1 MFITSNNVYNCL
13 ANFLAYDLN
22 NFSKIMKF
30 IALFLLGMF
39 VISCETTS
47 PITTPEIIPEPEQ
60 KIIYEPKEEV
70 QVIEE
75 KEEKKIKDFA
85 NIKSFEGKKI
95 STLLEKYGD
104 FNFSKLEQTFE
115 FHRYNAD
122 GCRIFIQNYTS
133 NKLIIHVTIYDLETN
148 SVYEKYEKDKC
159 S

>member
-1 MFITSNNVYNCL
+1 MISAIFLKIMRFIT
-13 ANFLAYDLN
+13 
-22 NFSKIMKF
+22 I
-30 IALFLLGMF
+30 FLLSVL

-47 PITTPEIIPEPEQ
+47 PITSPEIIPEPEQ

-75 KEEKKIKDFA
+75 KEERKIKDFS

-95 STLLEKYGD
+95 ASLQEQYGD

-115 FHRYNAD
+115 FHRYNAG
-122 GCRIFIQNYTS
+122 GCRVFIQNYTS
-133 NKLIIHVTIYDLETN
+133 NKLIIHITIYDLETN
-148 SVYEKYEKDKC
+148 SVYEKYEEEKC

>member
-1 MFITSNNVYNCL
+1 MSNNVYNCL

-133 NKLIIHVTIYDLETN
+133 NKLIIHVTIYNLETN

>member
-1 MFITSNNVYNCL
+1 MIS
-13 ANFLAYDLN
+13 AIFL
-22 NFSKIMKF
+22 KIMKF
-30 IALFLLGMF
+30 ITIFLLSVL

-47 PITTPEIIPEPEQ
+47 PITSPEIIPEPEQ

-75 KEEKKIKDFA
+75 KEERKIKDFS
-85 NIKSFEGKKI
+85 NIKSFEGKKV
-95 STLLEKYGD
+95 SSLQEQYGD

-115 FHRYNAD
+115 FHRYNAE

-133 NKLIIHVTIYDLETN
+133 NKLIIHITIYDLETN
-148 SVYEKYEKDKC
+148 SVYEKYEEEKC

>member
-1 MFITSNNVYNCL
+1 MIS
-13 ANFLAYDLN
+13 AIFL
-22 NFSKIMKF
+22 KIMKF
-30 IALFLLGMF
+30 ITIFLLSLL

-47 PITTPEIIPEPEQ
+47 PITSPEIIPEPEQ

-75 KEEKKIKDFA
+75 KDERKIKDFS

-95 STLLEKYGD
+95 ATLQEQYGD

-115 FHRYNAD
+115 FHRYNAG
-122 GCRIFIQNYTS
+122 GCRVFIQNYTS
-133 NKLIIHVTIYDLETN
+133 NKLIIHITIYDLETN
-148 SVYEKYEKDKC
+148 SVYEKYEEEKC

>member
-1 MFITSNNVYNCL
+1 MSNNVYNCL

-30 IALFLLGMF
+30 IALFLLGMI

-47 PITTPEIIPEPEQ
+47 PITTQEIIPEPEQ

-70 QVIEE
+70 KVIEE
-75 KEEKKIKDFA
+75 KEDRKIKSFN
-85 NIKSFEGKKI
+85 NIKSYEGKKI

-133 NKLIIHVTIYDLETN
+133 NKLIVHITIYDLETN

>member
-1 MFITSNNVYNCL
+1 MSNNVYNCL
-13 ANFLAYDLN
+13 ASFLAYDLN

-70 QVIEE
+70 KVIEE
-75 KEEKKIKDFA
+75 KEEKKIKNFA
-85 NIKSFEGKKI
+85 NIKLFEGKKI
-95 STLLEKYGD
+95 STLIEKYGD

-148 SVYEKYEKDKC
+148 SVYEKYEKNKC

>member
-1 MFITSNNVYNCL
+1 MSNNVYNCL
-13 ANFLAYDLN
+13 AYFLAYDLN

-30 IALFLLGMF
+30 ISLFLLSMF

-148 SVYEKYEKDKC
+148 IIYEKYEKDKC

>member
-1 MFITSNNVYNCL
+1 MISAIFLKIMRFIT
-13 ANFLAYDLN
+13 
-22 NFSKIMKF
+22 I
-30 IALFLLGMF
+30 FLLSVL

-47 PITTPEIIPEPEQ
+47 PITSPEIIPAPEQ

-75 KEEKKIKDFA
+75 KEERKIKDFS

-95 STLLEKYGD
+95 TSLQEQYGD

-115 FHRYNAD
+115 FHRYNAG
-122 GCRIFIQNYTS
+122 GCRVFIQNYTS
-133 NKLIIHVTIYDLETN
+133 NKLIIHITIYDLETN
-148 SVYEKYEKDKC
+148 SVYEKYEEEKC

>member
-1 MFITSNNVYNCL
+1 MSNNVYNCL
-13 ANFLAYDLN
+13 AKFLAYDLN

-30 IALFLLGMF
+30 IALFLLGLF

-47 PITTPEIIPEPEQ
+47 PITTPEIIPEPKQ

-70 QVIEE
+70 KAIEE

-85 NIKSFEGKKI
+85 NIKSFEEKKI

-133 NKLIIHVTIYDLETN
+133 NKLIIHVTIYDLKTN

>member
-1 MFITSNNVYNCL
+1 MSNNVYNCL
-13 ANFLAYDLN
+13 ASFLAYDLN

-30 IALFLLGMF
+30 IALFLLGMI

-47 PITTPEIIPEPEQ
+47 PITTQEIIPEPEQ

-70 QVIEE
+70 KVIEE
-75 KEEKKIKDFA
+75 KEDRKIKNFN
-85 NIKSFEGKKI
+85 NIKSYEGKKI
-95 STLLEKYGD
+95 STLLDKYGD

-148 SVYEKYEKDKC
+148 SVYEKYEKDRC

>member
-1 MFITSNNVYNCL
+1 MSNNVYNCL

-30 IALFLLGMF
+30 IALFLLGII

-70 QVIEE
+70 KVIEE
-75 KEEKKIKDFA
+75 KEDRKIKSFN
-85 NIKSFEGKKI
+85 NIKSYEGKKI

>member
-1 MFITSNNVYNCL
+1 MSNNVYNCL
-13 ANFLAYDLN
+13 ASFLAYDLN

-30 IALFLLGMF
+30 IALFLLGII

-47 PITTPEIIPEPEQ
+47 PITTQEIIPEPEQ

-70 QVIEE
+70 KVIEE
-75 KEEKKIKDFA
+75 KEDRKIKSFN
-85 NIKSFEGKKI
+85 NIKSYEGKKI
-95 STLLEKYGD
+95 STLLDKYGD

>member
-1 MFITSNNVYNCL
+1 MSNNVYNCL

-30 IALFLLGMF
+30 IALFLFGMF

-95 STLLEKYGD
+95 STLIEKYGD

-148 SVYEKYEKDKC
+148 SVYKKYEKDKC

>member
-1 MFITSNNVYNCL
+1 MSNNVYNCL
-13 ANFLAYDLN
+13 AYFLAYDLN

-30 IALFLLGMF
+30 IALFLLCIF
-39 VISCETTS
+39 VIGCETTS
-47 PITTPEIIPEPEQ
+47 PVTTPEIIPEPEQ

-70 QVIEE
+70 KIIEE
-75 KEEKKIKDFA
+75 KEDRKIKSFT
-85 NIKSFEGKKI
+85 NIKSYEGKKI
-95 STLLEKYGD
+95 STLLDKYGD

-133 NKLIIHVTIYDLETN
+133 NKLIVHVTIYDLETN

>member
-1 MFITSNNVYNCL
+1 MSNNVYNCL

-30 IALFLLGMF
+30 IALFLLGMI

-70 QVIEE
+70 KVIEE
-75 KEEKKIKDFA
+75 KEDRKIKSFN
-85 NIKSFEGKKI
+85 NIKSYEGKKI
-95 STLLEKYGD
+95 STLLDKYGD

>member
-1 MFITSNNVYNCL
+1 MSNNVYNCL

-30 IALFLLGMF
+30 TILFLLGLF

-47 PITTPEIIPEPEQ
+47 PISTPEIIPEPEQ

-70 QVIEE
+70 KVIEE
-75 KEEKKIKDFA
+75 KEDRKIKSFT
-85 NIKSFEGKKI
+85 NIKSYEGKKI

>member
-1 MFITSNNVYNCL
+1 MIS
-13 ANFLAYDLN
+13 AIFL
-22 NFSKIMKF
+22 KIMKF
-30 IALFLLGMF
+30 ITIFLLSVL

-47 PITTPEIIPEPEQ
+47 PIASPEIIPEPEQ

-75 KEEKKIKDFA
+75 KEERKIKDFT

-95 STLLEKYGD
+95 TSLKEQYGD

-115 FHRYNAD
+115 FHRYNV
-122 GCRIFIQNYTS
+122 GSCRVFIQNYTS
-133 NKLIIHVTIYDLETN
+133 NKLIIHITIYDLETN
-148 SVYEKYEKDKC
+148 SVYEKYEEEKC

>member
-1 MFITSNNVYNCL
+1 MSNNVYNCL
-13 ANFLAYDLN
+13 ASFLAYDLN

-30 IALFLLGMF
+30 IALFLLGII

-70 QVIEE
+70 KVIEE
-75 KEEKKIKDFA
+75 KEDRKIKSFN
-85 NIKSFEGKKI
+85 NIKSYEGKKI
-95 STLLEKYGD
+95 STLLDKYGD

-133 NKLIIHVTIYDLETN
+133 NKLIIHITIYDLETN

>member
-1 MFITSNNVYNCL
+1 MSNNVCNCL
-13 ANFLAYDLN
+13 GYFLAYDLS
-22 NFSKIMKF
+22 NFLKIMRF
-30 IALFLLGMF
+30 IILFLLGVL

-47 PITTPEIIPEPEQ
+47 PVASPEIIPEPEQ

-75 KEEKKIKDFA
+75 KDERKIKDFS

-95 STLLEKYGD
+95 ATLQEQYGD

-115 FHRYNAD
+115 FHRYNAG
-122 GCRIFIQNYTS
+122 GCRVFIQNYTS
-133 NKLIIHVTIYDLETN
+133 NKLIIHITIYDLETN
-148 SVYEKYEKDKC
+148 SVYEKYEEEKC

>member
-1 MFITSNNVYNCL
+1 MSNNVYNCL
-13 ANFLAYDLN
+13 AYFLAYDLN
-22 NFSKIMKF
+22 NFFKIMKF
-30 IALFLLGMF
+30 IALFLLGLF

-47 PITTPEIIPEPEQ
+47 PITAPEIIPEPEQ

-95 STLLEKYGD
+95 FTLLEKYGD

>member
-1 MFITSNNVYNCL
+1 MRFIT
-13 ANFLAYDLN
+13 
-22 NFSKIMKF
+22 I
-30 IALFLLGMF
+30 FLLSVL

-47 PITTPEIIPEPEQ
+47 PITSPEIIPEPEQ

-75 KEEKKIKDFA
+75 KEERKIKDFS

-95 STLLEKYGD
+95 TSLQEQYGD

-115 FHRYNAD
+115 FHRYNAG
-122 GCRIFIQNYTS
+122 GCRVFIQNYTS
-133 NKLIIHVTIYDLETN
+133 NKLIIHITIYNLETN
-148 SVYEKYEKDKC
+148 SVYEKYEEEKC

>member
-1 MFITSNNVYNCL
+1 MSNNVYNCL
-13 ANFLAYDLN
+13 AYFLAYDLN

-47 PITTPEIIPEPEQ
+47 PISTPEIIPEPEQ

-70 QVIEE
+70 KVIEE
-75 KEEKKIKDFA
+75 KEDRKIKSFN
-85 NIKSFEGKKI
+85 NIKSYEGKKI

-104 FNFSKLEQTFE
+104 FNFSKLEKTFE

-122 GCRIFIQNYTS
+122 SCRIFIQNYTS
-133 NKLIIHVTIYDLETN
+133 NKLIVHVTIYNLEKN
-148 SVYEKYEKDKC
+148 IVYEKYEGEKC
-159 S
+159 F

>member
-1 MFITSNNVYNCL
+1 MSNNVYNCL

-70 QVIEE
+70 KVIEE
-75 KEEKKIKDFA
+75 KEDRKIKNFN
-85 NIKSFEGKKI
+85 NIKSYEGKKI
-95 STLLEKYGD
+95 STLLDKYGD

-148 SVYEKYEKDKC
+148 SVYEKYEKDRC

>member
-1 MFITSNNVYNCL
+1 MSNNVYNCL
-13 ANFLAYDLN
+13 AYFLAYDLN

-70 QVIEE
+70 KVIEE
-75 KEEKKIKDFA
+75 KEDRKIKSFTNIKSYEEKKIS
-85 NIKSFEGKKI
+85 NLI
-95 STLLEKYGD
+95 EKYGD
-104 FNFSKLEQTFE
+104 FNFSKLDQTFE
-115 FHRYNAD
+115 FHRYKAD

-133 NKLIIHVTIYDLETN
+133 DRLIIHITIYDLETN
-148 SVYEKYEKDKC
+148 NVYERYEEDQC

>member
-1 MFITSNNVYNCL
+1 MSNNVYNCL
-13 ANFLAYDLN
+13 ASFLAYDLN

-60 KIIYEPKEEV
+60 KIIYDPKEEV
-70 QVIEE
+70 KVIEE
-75 KEEKKIKDFA
+75 KEDRKIKSFN
-85 NIKSFEGKKI
+85 NIKSYEGKKI
-95 STLLEKYGD
+95 SALLEKYGD
-104 FNFSKLEQTFE
+104 FNFSKPEQTFE

-148 SVYEKYEKDKC
+148 SVYEKYEKNKC

>member
-1 MFITSNNVYNCL
+1 MSNNVYNCL
-13 ANFLAYDLN
+13 ASFLAYDLN

-30 IALFLLGMF
+30 IALFLLGMI

-47 PITTPEIIPEPEQ
+47 PITTQEIIPEPEQ

-70 QVIEE
+70 KVIEE
-75 KEEKKIKDFA
+75 KEDRKIKSFN